1 MVMSLKLF
9 DFNKIKFLHYFTN
22 IIVCFSLSIEKNI
35 QIRNGG
41 PRNHGSLDILTIKN
55 SLR

>member
-9 DFNKIKFLHYFTN
+9 DFNKIKFSHYFKN
-22 IIVCFSLSIEKNI
+22 IVICFSLSIEKNI

-41 PRNHGSLDILTIKN
+41 PRNHGSLDILTIKK
-55 SLR
+55 